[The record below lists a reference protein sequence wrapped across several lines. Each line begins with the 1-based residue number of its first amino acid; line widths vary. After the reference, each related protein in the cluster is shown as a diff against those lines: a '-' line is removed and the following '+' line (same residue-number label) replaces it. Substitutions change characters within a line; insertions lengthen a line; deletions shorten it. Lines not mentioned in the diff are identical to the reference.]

1 MERRHLLLVAMAAAA
16 GLGAAGAA
24 AIVAADDDRIAASAV
39 TVTLAQT
46 TTQVATQET
55 PEPDPATEPVT
66 TEEAG
71 VEVPL
76 LVGMRLDD
84 ATLVLDDARL
94 VRDVDGGGLF
104 GVLDD
109 TAWFVC
115 ATTPAAGERVEEESV
130 VVVHVD
136 RSCQG

>member
-1 MERRHLLLVAMAAAA
+1 MERRHLLLVTMAAAA

-24 AIVAADDDRIAASAV
+24 AVVASDDGHGAARAV

-46 TTQVATQET
+46 TTQIAIQEA
-55 PEPDPATEPVT
+55 PPPVT
-66 TEEAG
+66 TAETG
-71 VEVPL
+71 VEVPPL
-76 LVGMRLDD
+76 AGRRLDD
-84 ATLVLDDARL
+84 ATAVLDDARL
-94 VRDVDGGGLF
+94 VREVDGGGLF

-115 ATTPAAGERVEEESV
+115 STTPDAGERVEADTV

-136 RSCQG
+136 RNCGA